1 MATIGQIRRIIRLE
15 EEAKRRKYEFDHR
28 TRVQI
33 IDDYDKSA
41 RKMVKK
47 QITHFPVKTKE

>member
-1 MATIGQIRRIIRLE
+1 MAIIGQIRRAIRLD

-33 IDDYDKSA
+33 IDDYDKST

-47 QITHFPVKTKE
+47 QIIHFPVKTKE